1 MALFAVSFLLL
12 LSTIESAMV
21 SREVLVKVG
30 VHSRIV
36 RFDDDLHSAIRL
48 SFSDLP
54 QVANRSTR
62 LILQVKKEEWDG
74 EFVDLGEDEE
84 ISDRCVLKVIPQ
96 AELVSSVYSYIQVQI
111 GTYLISQNIVC
122 RWTFWIMM
130 LKSV

>member
-1 MALFAVSFLLL
+1 MRFTTWFSLESQRRSTSMAFLFAVSFLLL
-12 LSTIESAMV
+12 LSTSSIESAMV

-30 VHSRIV
+30 VHSRVV

-96 AELVSSVYSYIQVQI
+96 AEPVSSVYNYIQVQI
-111 GTYLISQNIVC
+111 GT
-122 RWTFWIMM
+122 F
-130 LKSV
+130 